1 MQRFLT
7 PFGALVAAVTS
18 CLVLAPAA
26 AATGGS
32 SSHPALR
39 QELPVTAAEFADGK
53 AAEECPGVPADKD
66 GWHFILPGNT
76 ATFTKLTVTFEP
88 GGEQEITVFG
98 PPKDD
103 HAYAVSEPGAEL
115 TAIKAEITGT
125 VKHNKFNLSHT
136 CPASVTPT
144 PSGTPTD
151 TPTDTPTGTPSDTP
165 TDTPSGTP
173 TDTPTGTPTDEPG
186 STPSATAP
194 ATTMPESPSVAPSA
208 SESTG
213 TGTGTGSDAGTG
225 TDKGA
230 GTGTGDL
237 AETGS
242 SAPVGMMAAAA
253 VALAGVGA
261 FLVTRR
267 RKAQQSAAQR

>member
-1 MQRFLT
+1 MQRSLFSL
-7 PFGALVAAVTS
+7 GALVAAATA
-18 CLVLAPAA
+18 CLVLAPSAL
-26 AATGGS
+26 ATDGNPN
-32 SSHPALR
+32 HPTLR
-39 QELPVTAAEFADGK
+39 QELPVTAAAFADGK
-53 AAEECPGVPADKD
+53 AAEKCPGVPAGKD
-66 GWHFILPGNT
+66 GWHFVLPGNT
-76 ATFTKLTVTFEP
+76 ATFVKLTVTFEP

-115 TAIKAEITGT
+115 ISVEAEINGT

-144 PSGTPTD
+144 PSATPTTGTPTD
-151 TPTDTPTGTPSDTP
+151 TPT
-165 TDTPSGTP
+165 
-173 TDTPTGTPTDEPG
+173 TGTPTDEPTG
-186 STPSATAP
+186 TPTGEPSSTPSATAP
-194 ATTMPESPSVAPSA
+194 ATTTPETPGAKPSA

-213 TGTGTGSDAGTG
+213 T
-225 TDKGA
+225 

-242 SAPVGMMAAAA
+242 SAPVGILAATA

-267 RKAQQSAAQR
+267 RKAQQSAAQG